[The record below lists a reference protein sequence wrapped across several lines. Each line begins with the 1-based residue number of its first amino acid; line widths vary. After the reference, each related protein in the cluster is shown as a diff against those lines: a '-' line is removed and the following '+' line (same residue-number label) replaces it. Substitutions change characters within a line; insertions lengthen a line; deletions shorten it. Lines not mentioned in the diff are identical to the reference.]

1 METELQLTAR
11 GHAVCEL
18 MVDQGLTL
26 EKACARI
33 DAELESL
40 RQTVERILSG
50 NSWEAVPHAMQRA
63 LDSIS
68 LHVQAA
74 YLEEERAHNEAPVP
88 IPA

>member
-1 METELQLTAR
+1 
-11 GHAVCEL
+11 